1 MARHRIDRINE
12 EIRKDVIE
20 IIRDHV
26 KDPRISE
33 MSTVT
38 KVETTKDL
46 RYAKVYVSVLGSEE
60 ERTNTIEGL
69 KSATGFIRKELGS
82 RLEIRYTPELQFVL
96 DDSIAYSVEI
106 SRKLNELR
114 VEQEKQDDD

>member
-20 IIRDHV
+20 IIRDLV

-60 ERTNTIEGL
+60 ERLNTIEGL
-69 KSATGFIRKELGS
+69 KSAAGFIRKELGS
-82 RLEIRYTPELQFVL
+82 RLEVRYIPELQFVL
-96 DDSIAYSVEI
+96 DNSIAYSVEI

-114 VEQEKQDDD
+114 LEQEKQDDD